1 MALFDKF
8 TKKNNTSLVPSS
20 VLPTILEA
28 LAQEGYRPERD
39 KDVRIVYKNEGIYCC
54 FYYREDDP
62 EFLMVRATFERAAFD
77 DVHESYLYRAC
88 SMTDFDQ
95 KVSKAYIDEDGDVV
109 FSVEA
114 FMMLWPR
121 PSPSSIVHSSNSPRS
136 KARASEVLTL
146 MPPSSL
152 PRVAYLAN
160 RLSLE
165 EYSPIVALPS
175 SSLVLRYR
183 SWRRESVCFCL
194 PWTSGS

>member
-62 EFLMVRATFERAAFD
+62 EFLMVRATFERAAFE
-77 DVHESYLYRAC
+77 DVHESYLYKAC

-114 FMMLWPR
+114 FIMEGTPLGRLALRMSDAL
-121 PSPSSIVHSSNSPRS
+121 
-136 KARASEVLTL
+136 ASTVAFFHRTLKQLTEAQGL
-146 MPPSSL
+146 GVGGSDANASQLPPSGSL
-152 PRVAYLAN
+152 P
-160 RLSLE
+160 S
-165 EYSPIVALPS
+165 
-175 SSLVLRYR
+175 
-183 SWRRESVCFCL
+183 
-194 PWTSGS
+194 

>member
-54 FYYREDDP
+54 FCYREDDP

-114 FMMLWPR
+114 FIMEGTPLGRLALRMSDAL
-121 PSPSSIVHSSNSPRS
+121 
-136 KARASEVLTL
+136 ASTVAFFHRTLKQLTEEQGSGVGGSDAGASQL
-146 MPPSSL
+146 PPSGSL
-152 PRVAYLAN
+152 P
-160 RLSLE
+160 S
-165 EYSPIVALPS
+165 
-175 SSLVLRYR
+175 
-183 SWRRESVCFCL
+183 
-194 PWTSGS
+194 